1 MIKLQ
6 LISINYKYSYCVGS
20 PSKRRPSTCL
30 SPSHE
35 EERRRI
41 LKMLVTPQANKR
53 TQSSASFD
61 SMVMKAARSAENV
74 NKDEK
79 DASVTSNSKPNKV
92 VRNVKT
98 ETKSNA
104 HIIRKQSS
112 QSLQIPERVPL
123 RRSISD
129 TETRILQGSPKQEDG
144 NHKNKTS
151 STISVSALLSP
162 IDPRDNKKVTF
173 SQVVDQMACSLS
185 DSSSMSDLSSCAAED
200 FKHNINA
207 NSSQIPAPTRSSRT
221 GRKLFRSRRK
231 HSHGGGGGAQSLAP
245 AGSNQ
250 LSAYFPRHRRKW
262 GSMGGNQQ
270 EGGASS
276 VSGSESN
283 VFESS
288 MDSLDTQNSTMLTL
302 RPLSALN
309 PSTTNGTCVGGM
321 QQNNTNDNTNSRAG
335 GVSKLQK
342 LSSADSLFSM
352 IRNLASNNRNLSTP
366 SSPQFSDINDMI
378 SSGFPTPLTTPDTP
392 TGKKTGLIYSPRPK
406 DGNIKKKRES
416 VPSSGSSS
424 PASSPIRNQIMV
436 EVVDPFHPRKDSL
449 DHLQA
454 EPDSLAGSTT
464 SLSSASSSQPTIT
477 LEVPGFSFGKC
488 LSPIKELPSPM
499 PTPLMSPVP
508 YHHRVSVSSL
518 GSHSSSPLGDDSNFP
533 SGICTSC
540 GGCGRSPNKGVI
552 AIVRSTSPGN
562 PGISPSSTSSS
573 SSEGASNSSSRSRAL
588 RKSYKNSKVARASL
602 DKNTDPIEGGYSP
615 GASESI
621 EMDEMIPAITIEADE
636 GTITS
641 THQDLEESTTIAIPT
656 KDFET
661 LLESVGEIPV
671 SPNRRSSYQETRF
684 VVPVAV
690 VQRRPSLVATM
701 DAERQETLRRQSLCN
716 SSKID
721 ASIPVI
727 TVTCD
732 DSEEEEEDDVT
743 EYGFIPLEEQNTNS
757 IQEDSLDQNNTEFD
771 VSVVEG
777 IEDIPS
783 VNIIPPSLPQSPQK
797 GEYFITE
804 TIDECDENEIQVNEK
819 EGDDASNSTTIS
831 SSSGD
836 PSVLDGMEN
845 AVEHGNP
852 SILSYNP
859 NNPCTFVLNK
869 STVQSA
875 QKMEAVV
882 VEIPLSTTISMASD
896 LSPGSGDTNF
906 SSYDT
911 SSSATS
917 PTSIKIAE
925 NNISPNAPKPSSA
938 KRKRPP
944 PLKIPNSNFNNFGP
958 SPQETKNVTTDTT
971 SRPCSHTEQ
980 DSITS
985 NALMTSKELGERR
998 SQTPTLNSSVET
1010 KESPSKATDHESIMA
1025 NQFCSVNAEKDHANI
1040 MTENVVSVTSRR
1052 RLSLV
1057 KQQGIMEDITETLEI
1072 ENNGRN
1078 ASNINGCPDQKPSL
1092 SPTPIS
1098 PNFLLS
1104 GGKFDSTP
1112 RERSQ
1117 SVQYPDS
1124 SIIVSSHSSYKH
1136 RTSNS
1141 IKVKGG
1147 KRKDLKIDNNKHGN
1161 IMMPNNQIISLMI
1174 QPPTPCG
1181 SNQPEDF
1188 EGGICRN
1195 FKMGNSGRMENPR
1208 MHQNNQVISV
1218 ECVDFPSTQYSWTG
1232 VTLGSPPP
1240 LRKQSPSSS
1249 IKAHTIKPKSLD
1261 ITSGLGPS
1269 ITVTPMSELESD
1281 ADSSPNLKDSR
1292 SMSCFAGNVSPVGN
1306 MNPTSHDYR
1315 MTNPNSGMQYLSPY
1329 TIQVPISSSCSGNSR
1344 TTSDS
1349 NLSSS
1354 GYSSMASPGPSR
1366 SGSFNPICASES
1378 EDASSGT
1385 PTKLTC
1391 SGGSGPTC
1399 FPHHYHHHGHL
1410 RSLSNRS
1417 SGYPTSVIHA
1427 SDTGG

>member
-1 MIKLQ
+1 MFIYFSFL
-6 LISINYKYSYCVGS
+6 GS

-74 NKDEK
+74 SKDEK
-79 DASVTSNSKPNKV
+79 DTGNSSNNKQNKV

-104 HIIRKQSS
+104 LIIRKQSS

-129 TETRILQGSPKQEDG
+129 TETRILQGSPKQEEG
-144 NHKNKTS
+144 NHKSKTS
-151 STISVSALLSP
+151 STVSVTALLSP

-200 FKHNINA
+200 FKHNVNA
-207 NSSQIPAPTRSSRT
+207 NSSQIVAPTRSSRT

-231 HSHGGGGGAQSLAP
+231 HSHGGGGGSQSLAP

-262 GSMGGNQQ
+262 GSIGGNQQ
-270 EGGASS
+270 DAGASS

-283 VFESS
+283 VFDTSMESLES
-288 MDSLDTQNSTMLTL
+288 HNSTVLML

-309 PSTTNGTCVGGM
+309 PTTTNGSCVAGV
-321 QQNNTNDNTNSRAG
+321 QQSNTNDGTNSRAG
-335 GVSKLQK
+335 GGSKLQK

-352 IRNLASNNRNLSTP
+352 IRNLASTNRNTSTP
-366 SSPQFSDINDMI
+366 SSPQFSDINDII

-392 TGKKTGLIYSPRPK
+392 TGKKSGLIYSPRPK
-406 DGNIKKKRES
+406 DGNVKKKRES

-436 EVVDPFHPRKDSL
+436 EVVDPFNPRKDSL
-449 DHLQA
+449 DHPHP

-477 LEVPGFSFGKC
+477 LEVPGFAFGKC

-533 SGICTSC
+533 GGICSSC

-562 PGISPSSTSSS
+562 PGLSPSSTSSS
-573 SSEGASNSSSRSRAL
+573 SSEGTSNSSSRSRAL
-588 RKSYKNSKVARASL
+588 RKSYKSSKVARASL
-602 DKNTDPIEGGYSP
+602 EKNSDPIEGGYSP

-621 EMDEMIPAITIEADE
+621 EMDEIIPAITIQADE
-636 GTITS
+636 GTLPS
-641 THQDLEESTTIAIPT
+641 SHQNFEDSTTIEIPT
-656 KDFET
+656 KDFES

-716 SSKID
+716 SIKKEP
-721 ASIPVI
+721 SIPVI

-732 DSEEEEEDDVT
+732 DSEEEEEEEVT

-757 IQEDSLDQNNTEFD
+757 IQEDSLEQNNTELD
-771 VSVVEG
+771 ISIVEG

-797 GEYFITE
+797 GDQTITDTITE
-804 TIDECDENEIQVNEK
+804 CCENEIQVNEK
-819 EGDDASNSTTIS
+819 EEFDESNSTTIS

-836 PSVLDGMEN
+836 PSGLDGVEN
-845 AVEHGNP
+845 TVEDADSSIQTSNP
-852 SILSYNP
+852 T
-859 NNPCTFVLNK
+859 NPCTFVLNK
-869 STVQSA
+869 SSIQSA
-875 QKMEAVV
+875 RKMEAIV
-882 VEIPLSTTISMASD
+882 VEIPLSTTIPMASD
-896 LSPGSGDTNF
+896 VSPSSADTNF

-911 SSSATS
+911 SSSTTS
-917 PTSIKIAE
+917 PTSVKIAE
-925 NNISPNAPKPSSA
+925 NNISPNLPKSSSS

-944 PLKIPNSNFNNFGP
+944 PLKIPNSNFLNFGP

-971 SRPCSHTEQ
+971 SRPCSHNKK
-980 DSITS
+980 DIIPS

-998 SQTPTLNSSVET
+998 SQTPTLASSVET
-1010 KESPSKATDHESIMA
+1010 KVSPSNAIGPENTMA
-1025 NQFCSVNAEKDHANI
+1025 EQFCSVNLKNDQTTIVTEK
-1040 MTENVVSVTSRR
+1040 VVSITSRR
-1052 RLSLV
+1052 RQSLV
-1057 KQQGIMEDITETLEI
+1057 KQQGIMEDITESLEI
-1072 ENNGRN
+1072 ETNDENV
-1078 ASNINGCPDQKPSL
+1078 SDVNGCLEQKTISCR
-1092 SPTPIS
+1092 SPIS
-1098 PNFLLS
+1098 PKFLHS
-1104 GGKFDSTP
+1104 DGKFDSTP

-1117 SVQYPDS
+1117 SVQYSEP
-1124 SIIVSSHSSYKH
+1124 SIILSSHSGYKH
-1136 RTSNS
+1136 RMSNS
-1141 IKVKGG
+1141 MKVKGG
-1147 KRKDLKIDNNKHGN
+1147 KKIDLKNENYNKPGK

-1181 SNQPEDF
+1181 SNLPEDF
-1188 EGGICRN
+1188 EGGLSRSSKTGYSG
-1195 FKMGNSGRMENPR
+1195 KMECPQKI
-1208 MHQNNQVISV
+1208 QNDQDVSV
-1218 ECVDFPSTQYSWTG
+1218 ECVDFSSTHYSWTG

-1240 LRKQSPSSS
+1240 LRKQSQPSC
-1249 IKAHTIKPKSLD
+1249 IKEQTNKPKSLD

-1281 ADSSPNLKDSR
+1281 ADSSPNIKDSR
-1292 SMSCFAGNVSPVGN
+1292 SMSCFAGNVSPIGN
-1306 MNPTSHDYR
+1306 VNSGSTEYR
-1315 MTNPNSGMQYLSPY
+1315 MANPNPGMQYLSPY
-1329 TIQVPISSSCSGNSR
+1329 TIAVPISASCSGNSR

-1385 PTKLTC
+1385 PTKITC
-1391 SGGSGPTC
+1391 SMGSGHAC
-1399 FPHHYHHHGHL
+1399 FNHHFPHHAQL
-1410 RSLSNRS
+1410 RSSSSRS
-1417 SGYPTSVIHA
+1417 SGYANSMIHT
-1427 SDTGG
+1427 SDTGW